1 MALKNE
7 ETIAFKLSD
16 EDKRLLRERADKER
30 LSVSAYIRTK
40 LFNKN

>member
-40 LFNKN
+40 LFNNN